1 MVTNN
6 VVSFEQL
13 GPRILQLANGENL
26 DKAAADD
33 ELLHL
38 GLPFWVQWF
47 KTGYIWY
54 IPFILSPC

>member
-38 GLPFWVQWF
+38 GLPFWVQ
-47 KTGYIWY
+47 
-54 IPFILSPC
+54 